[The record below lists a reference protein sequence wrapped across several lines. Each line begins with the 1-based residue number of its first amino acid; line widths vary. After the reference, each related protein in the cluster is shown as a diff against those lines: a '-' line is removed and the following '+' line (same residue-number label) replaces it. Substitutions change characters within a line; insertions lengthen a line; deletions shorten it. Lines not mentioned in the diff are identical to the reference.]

1 MRKYKTK
8 IFLTLAF
15 VCLFAMALVTTALCA
30 DITIYFETATG
41 ITDSFS
47 SVTVAAGESVTLP
60 KGNTPDGY
68 SYVWVSTDGKSYS
81 GGSKV
86 VFKEEVT
93 LRAIYAYDIQTADD
107 FYAFCNK
114 FDDSAYASLEPN
126 DINLLY
132 HHERYI
138 NVRLVNNITLTKAIS
153 LTSSIGSKL
162 NIILNGYTLTID
174 KNLDMAI
181 GGECFST
188 NFYGAGVIKYEG
200 TGAIV
205 KTNSSS
211 KNGAE
216 ETKLFI
222 GASTY
227 VNAPN
232 ASLAKD
238 TSADVKANYPVV
250 QIYGTVNC
258 KNALTITNSTNR
270 NAVVNIY
277 ERAFVT
283 LNGPIAVGDGN
294 NFTVAITGG
303 TIVTTDSSKS
313 FFNAAT
319 FKYKISGGSFSFKY
333 GDEDVSTL
341 KSNILSGYAVLS
353 HITSDSVRYAT
364 VFPNTC
370 GVKHKYTAIETNAAS
385 CMHAKETA
393 FQCGTCKIVV
403 YVSGGTPGS
412 HTIDDSQTTNTPAKP
427 TQKGEI
433 IKRCNQCGCAQYTFL
448 YYNPLEDTIQVILDA
463 GNGATKTVNALVKDV
478 FDVDNDYKIKGLKN
492 FKDGNT
498 DYTADKIVKIFVP
511 AGIKGIEFA
520 SDYASLKTIVLC
532 EGIDIDVISMSK
544 LSSLEL
550 IEIEKVARA
559 KFHANC
565 APKSLKT
572 IKTTKE
578 GAKVIFDENSF
589 ANITALTS
597 IVFSKKSE
605 YSFGSSSFKGTG
617 LTKLEMKDGS
627 YSFIGE
633 GAFSESKLEYVYLG
647 EGITSLEKKQFDSI
661 STLKKVVLMSVTK
674 IADGDFTNMA
684 SGSVVYHHATSL
696 TLGSKTFA
704 GSNGITLYTVA
715 AVTSGFDYN
724 SSNQTFGTQFTIM
737 KNIKHAYSVTE
748 KDSTCTETG
757 YKVYAVKD
765 CPCNKNEST
774 TVEIYKNAYTNTQAS
789 ETIAYVDQKYPL
801 EEHIPSD
808 TAVIKYLEGYT
819 KEGSYVKVCKMC
831 SNALTDGADTCAPLV
846 VSIGFSICEDPG
858 ESGAMVVKYVFNTE
872 VLKEYK
878 DSIDGKLEYGVVFAA
893 RATGSLGEND
903 TPLDELGATKDGVV
917 KLSGSVSNGY
927 ASFQMKM
934 SGITEAQY
942 KINFIMAAYINE
954 SGNITYIQ
962 DREAVSNPSGVTYKE
977 LKEIFVC

>member
-47 SVTVAAGESVTLP
+47 SVTVAAGESITLP
-60 KGNTPDGY
+60 KGIAPDGY
-68 SYVWVSTDGKSYS
+68 SYVWVTTDGKSYS

-86 VFKEEVT
+86 VFKEEAT
-93 LRAIYAYDIQTADD
+93 LKAIYAYDVETEEDL
-107 FYAFCNK
+107 YTFCKK
-114 FDDSAYASLEPN
+114 FNDSAYASLEPN

-132 HHERYI
+132 HHDRYI
-138 NVRLVNNITLTKAIS
+138 NVRLVNDITLTKAIS

-188 NFYGAGVIKYEG
+188 NFYGAGVIKYDG

-205 KTNSSS
+205 RTDSSS

-216 ETKLFI
+216 ETKLFV

-238 TSADVKANYPVV
+238 TSSDVKTNYPVV

-258 KNALTITNSTNR
+258 KNALAVTNSTNR

-277 ERAFVT
+277 ERAYVT

-294 NFTVAITGG
+294 KFTVTITGG

-313 FFNAAT
+313 FFNT
-319 FKYKISGGSFSFKY
+319 DIKYKISGGSFSFKY
-333 GDEDVSTL
+333 GDDSSTL

-370 GVKHKYTAIETNAAS
+370 IAKHKYTAIETNPAS

-403 YVSGGTPGS
+403 YVSGGTPGA
-412 HTIDDSQTTNTPAKP
+412 HTIDNSQTTNTPAKP

-433 IKRCNQCGCAQYTFL
+433 VKRCNQCGCAQYTFL
-448 YYNPLEDTIQVILDA
+448 YYDPLDDTVQVVLDA
-463 GNGATKTVNALVKDV
+463 GNGATRTLNVKVKDA
-478 FDVDNDYKIKGLKN
+478 FDIDDNYKIKGLKN
-492 FKDGNT
+492 SAE
-498 DYTADKIVKIFVP
+498 YTVDKIVKIFVP
-511 AGIKGIEFA
+511 AGIKAIEFS

-532 EGIDIDVISMSK
+532 EGIDIDVISMAK

-565 APKSLKT
+565 APKSIKT

-589 ANITALTS
+589 ANTTALTS

-627 YSFIGE
+627 TYSFVGE
-633 GAFSESKLEYVYLG
+633 GAFSGSKLEYVYLG

-696 TLGSKTFA
+696 ALGNKTFA

-715 AVTSGFDYN
+715 AVTSGFDYD
-724 SSNQTFGTQFTIM
+724 SSTQTFGTQFTIM

-748 KDSTCTETG
+748 KASTCTETG

-774 TVEIYKNAYTNTQAS
+774 TVEIYKNAYTNKQAS

-801 EEHIPSD
+801 KTHVPSD
-808 TAVIKYLEGYT
+808 SAVIKYLDGYT

-846 VSIGFSICEDPG
+846 VSLGFSICEDPG
-858 ESGAMVVKYVFNTE
+858 ESGAMVVKYVFNTN
-872 VLKEYK
+872 VLNEYK
-878 DSIDGKLEYGVVFAA
+878 QSIDGKLEYGILFAA
-893 RATGSLGEND
+893 RAEGSLGEND
-903 TPLDELGATKDGVV
+903 TPLDELGSAKDGVI
-917 KLSGSVSNGY
+917 KLDGYSISNGY

-934 SGITEAQY
+934 SGISEAQY
-942 KINFIMAAYINE
+942 RINFIMAAYIID
-954 SGNITYIQ
+954 SGKITYIQ
-962 DREAVSNPSGVTYKE
+962 DKEAVSNPSGVTYKE
-977 LKEIFVC
+977 LKEIFGC